1 MLMSFYIVLI
11 RVYIVLMIV
20 YIVLMGVNFVLLI
33 VYIVLMGVNF
43 VLMRVFTYFVSTVV
57 LDVFMACLFCGNEF
71 IYSVVMRMPRYINSG
86 NKWSRL
92 FMLQ

>member
-1 MLMSFYIVLI
+1 MLTSVCIAVRSVKI
-11 RVYIVLMIV
+11 
-20 YIVLMGVNFVLLI
+20 
-33 VYIVLMGVNF
+33 

-57 LDVFMACLFCGNEF
+57 LDVFMACLFCGNDF
-71 IYSVVMRMPRYINSG
+71 IYSVVMRMPRCINSG

>member
-1 MLMSFYIVLI
+1 MLMSVKNRLMSVYIVLM

-20 YIVLMGVNFVLLI
+20 YIVLMRF
-33 VYIVLMGVNF
+33 YIVLMGVNF
-43 VLMRVFTYFVSTVV
+43 VLMRVFTYFVSSVV
-57 LDVFMACLFCGNEF
+57 LDVFIACLFCGNEF
-71 IYSVVMRMPRYINSG
+71 IYSVVMRMPRCIYSG

>member
-1 MLMSFYIVLI
+1 MLTS
-11 RVYIVLMIV
+11 VYIAVRSVKI
-20 YIVLMGVNFVLLI
+20 
-33 VYIVLMGVNF
+33 

-71 IYSVVMRMPRYINSG
+71 IYSVVMRMPRCINSG

>member
-1 MLMSFYIVLI
+1 MLMSFYIVLMK
-11 RVYIVLMIV
+11 VYIVLMIV

-57 LDVFMACLFCGNEF
+57 LDVFMACLFCGNDF
-71 IYSVVMRMPRYINSG
+71 IYSVVMRMPRCINSG

>member
-1 MLMSFYIVLI
+1 MLMSFYIVLMK
-11 RVYIVLMIV
+11 VYIVLM
-20 YIVLMGVNFVLLI
+20 I

-43 VLMRVFTYFVSTVV
+43 VLMRVFTYFVCTVV

-71 IYSVVMRMPRYINSG
+71 IYSVVMRMPRCINSG
-86 NKWSRL
+86 NKGSRL

>member
-1 MLMSFYIVLI
+1 MLTSIYIVVRSVKI
-11 RVYIVLMIV
+11 
-20 YIVLMGVNFVLLI
+20 
-33 VYIVLMGVNF
+33 

-57 LDVFMACLFCGNEF
+57 LDVFMACLFCGNDF
-71 IYSVVMRMPRYINSG
+71 IYSVVMRMPRCINSG

>member
-11 RVYIVLMIV
+11 RVYIVLM
-20 YIVLMGVNFVLLI
+20 I

-57 LDVFMACLFCGNEF
+57 LDVFMACLFCGNDF
-71 IYSVVMRMPRYINSG
+71 IYSVVMRMPRCINSG

>member
-1 MLMSFYIVLI
+1 MSVEIGLVSVYIMLM
-11 RVYIVLMIV
+11 RVYIVLM
-20 YIVLMGVNFVLLI
+20 I

-57 LDVFMACLFCGNEF
+57 LDVFMACLFSGNEF
-71 IYSVVMRMPRYINSG
+71 IYSVVMRMPRCIYSG
-86 NKWSRL
+86 NKWSHL

>member
-1 MLMSFYIVLI
+1 MLM
-11 RVYIVLMIV
+11 R
-20 YIVLMGVNFVLLI
+20 

-71 IYSVVMRMPRYINSG
+71 IYFVVMRMPRCTNSG
-86 NKWSRL
+86 KWSRL

>member
-1 MLMSFYIVLI
+1 MLMSFYIVLMK
-11 RVYIVLMIV
+11 VYIVLM
-20 YIVLMGVNFVLLI
+20 I

-71 IYSVVMRMPRYINSG
+71 IYSVVMRMPRCIYSG